1 VEQQMQEID
10 WNQIDQYPLFDNC
23 DETAPKTAQKECFE
37 TTLLAHLS
45 EMLKGFEFTLEGE
58 VDDIL
63 FVDFL
68 IDRDGSISLLE
79 MEENMKVS
87 NQIPEFENLIVQ
99 SLMDLPAVVPALKR
113 GIPVSAKFRL
123 PIVLKTE

>member
-1 VEQQMQEID
+1 MQEID
-10 WNQIDQYPLFDNC
+10 WNQVDQYPLFGNC
-23 DETAPKTAQKECFE
+23 DETAPNTVQKECFE

-45 EMLKGFEFTLEGE
+45 ENLKGFEFSLEGE

-63 FVDFL
+63 YVDFL

-79 MEENMKVS
+79 MDKNTMVS
-87 NQIPEFENLIVQ
+87 SQIPEFENLIVQ
-99 SLMDLPAVVPALKR
+99 SLMDLPTVAPALKR
-113 GIPVSAKFRL
+113 GIPVRAKFRL